1 MGVATKW
8 RLISVRVSVTMLWK
22 RKREIG
28 EEKIQFEVLEEEAFQ
43 IFFHV
48 TKLTTLYNQVRKLL
62 QKLILTGT
70 CGLIISYSTS

>member
-8 RLISVRVSVTMLWK
+8 RLISVTERDNVVEK
-22 RKREIG
+22 KKEIG
-28 EEKIQFEVLEEEAFQ
+28 EEQIQFEVLEEEVFQ

-48 TKLTTLYNQVRKLL
+48 TKLTTLYNQIRKLL
-62 QKLILTGT
+62 QKFILTGT

>member
-1 MGVATKW
+1 MASHQHDHVVEK
-8 RLISVRVSVTMLWK
+8 K
-22 RKREIG
+22 KEIG
-28 EEKIQFEVLEEEAFQ
+28 EEQIQFEVLEEEAFQ

-70 CGLIISYSTS
+70 CGCGLIISYSTS

>member
-1 MGVATKW
+1 MASHLSDNVAEK
-8 RLISVRVSVTMLWK
+8 K
-22 RKREIG
+22 KEIG
-28 EEKIQFEVLEEEAFQ
+28 EEQIQFEVLEEEAFQ

-70 CGLIISYSTS
+70 CGLIISYGTS